1 MATNKKHTRSSSAPA
16 AQYDYHEDGEEEKKL
31 QQQRQYHRD
40 DCIVVIRGGSKRT
53 SFRPRPI
60 NTKNLTTLNG
70 KSADL
75 PSASAVSNTSSA
87 STVVDDTAYSIFSPT
102 KKRVIVVLASM
113 AAFFSPFSANS
124 YFPALAKI
132 EQVRCFAA

>member
-16 AQYDYHEDGEEEKKL
+16 AQYDYHEDDEEEKM
-31 QQQRQYHRD
+31 QQRQYHRD
-40 DCIVVIRGGSKRT
+40 DCIVVIRGGSRRT

-60 NTKNLTTLNG
+60 NTKNLRTLNE
-70 KSADL
+70 KSKDL

-132 EQVRCFAA
+132 EQVRCYAA